1 MVVGTHNV
9 DVHGA
14 GLGAATL
21 QPVVLGE
28 FQSGSGVFDEAG
40 PEFGGVVGG
49 GGSEEGEGV
58 D

>member
-49 GGSEEGEGV
+49 G
-58 D
+58 